1 MPLALEVHDLW
12 KTYLIGIRGCSAR
25 VTVLCGVD
33 LQIAPG
39 ECVGILGRPGSGKT
53 TLLHCIAGLRR
64 PDAGL
69 VRVHDGGPDS
79 IVLLDDG
86 RVVGTPCRRPPA
98 ATLIVG
104 RELHLLR
111 EHADRVLLLRAG
123 RLVPLEPPASAA
135 PAARR
140 VAEPPAPRRQGRE
153 IR

>member
-1 MPLALEVHDLW
+1 MSLALDVHDLW
-12 KTYLIGIRGCSAR
+12 KTYVIGIRGCSAR

-39 ECVGILGRPGSGKT
+39 ERVGILGRPGSGKT

-69 VRVHDGGPDS
+69 VRLHDGGPDS
-79 IVLLDDG
+79 IALLDDG
-86 RVVGTPCRRPPA
+86 RVVGAPGRRPPA

-104 RELHLLR
+104 RELHMLR
-111 EHADRVLLLRAG
+111 EQADRVLLLRAG
-123 RLVPLEPPASAA
+123 RIVPLEPPATAA
-135 PAARR
+135 PVARR
-140 VAEPPAPRRQGRE
+140 VAEPPVPRREARE